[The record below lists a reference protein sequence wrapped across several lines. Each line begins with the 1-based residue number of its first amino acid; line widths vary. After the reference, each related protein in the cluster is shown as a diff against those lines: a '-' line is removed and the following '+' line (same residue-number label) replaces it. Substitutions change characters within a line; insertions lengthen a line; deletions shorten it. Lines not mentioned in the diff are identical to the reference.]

1 MPLWPA
7 LKEENMKGL
16 QRYVRLLICAVLA
29 LCSTTQEAMAQA
41 VTVAPYGAG
50 EHLLFTYWSTAA
62 GTHTNVNIH
71 SPLGLRAAHT
81 AEAQNVVHV
90 RVRSA
95 AADRN
100 VVVAFNICLRPGD
113 SWTAT
118 LSAAGLQVGSA
129 GGCDD
134 QVQAPAPSRRVGGNH
149 PTPAPGESVSL
160 AHTERGYLEAWLN
173 PTGTLT
179 DDAVWPPDADYGPDH
194 ATPRYITGLAMV
206 VSPASGFSSSYDAIA
221 LRGCGATAGTP
232 IAADTDDGNGCW
244 ALGTGG
250 SGGTSPVAGTD
261 GGVWIRQALRGVTT
275 APTPTDSEPAPA
287 PGDTP
292 RDLLLGRWTAIAD
305 AHVTSSTT
313 VVLTLPVNHL
323 LLADRSADP
332 VSVYVYDD
340 DGTLVLRSIDLTLP
354 LGVNLCRFLPPT
366 GAQPVMLSCNGEAVG
381 AIEAAAGEFRIF
393 NNTAVGWEETA
404 VQIRERP
411 GLTHTDGG
419 AQDPAESLGVL
430 GLVFSYFE
438 GTDGLQYDQATPV
451 RSVEIPDDASN
462 L

>member
-1 MPLWPA
+1 MNQW
-7 LKEENMKGL
+7 LKTWLLLAGCAGMA
-16 QRYVRLLICAVLA
+16 VCFTARLA
-29 LCSTTQEAMAQA
+29 SAQA
-41 VTVAPYGAG
+41 VTVASHGAG
-50 EHLLFTYWSTAA
+50 EHLLFAYWSTGV
-62 GTHTNVNIH
+62 GTNTNVSIH
-71 SPLGLRAAHT
+71 SPLGIRAAHT
-81 AEAQNVVHV
+81 AEEQNVVQV

-95 AADRN
+95 EADRN

-118 LSAAGLQVGSA
+118 LSAAGLQVVSA

-134 QVQAPAPSRRVGGNH
+134 EVRQPAPSRRVGGH
-149 PTPAPGESVSL
+149 HHSTPAPGEHVSL

-194 ATPRYITGLAMV
+194 ATPRYIAGQAMV

-332 VSVYVYDD
+332 VSVHVYDD
-340 DGTLVLRSIDLTLP
+340 DGTLVLRRIDLTLP
-354 LGVNLCRFLPPT
+354 LGVNRCRFLPPT
-366 GAQPVMLSCNGEAVG
+366 GTQPVMLSCNGEAVG

-393 NNTAVGWEETA
+393 NNTAVEWEATA
-404 VQIRERP
+404 VQVRERP

-419 AQDPAESLGVL
+419 AQDPAESLAVL

-438 GTDGLQYDQATPV
+438 GTDGLQYDQATLV
-451 RSVEIPDDASN
+451 QGVEIADDASN